1 METMSFGQAI
11 KTCFKKYCVFKG
23 RARRSEYWYWTLFVI
38 LLSVGIEV
46 LQGLLSLP
54 ALFGKG
60 SVGTLTTFVNVFSGV
75 ISAAT
80 ILPSL
85 GVTVRRLH
93 DTNHSGWWLLALYVL
108 EIAFLVLILGG
119 MDSSIITG
127 DVPDLD
133 FSSMNTTQIAL
144 LCLVGV
150 FGIVLTIVMFIW
162 YCTDSKP
169 GNNKYGPSPKEPSSD
184 QVIDPSSNQVGED
197 ESEQVIESSKD
208 EVIE

>member
-1 METMSFGQAI
+1 MSFGQAI

-80 ILPSL
+80 LLPSL

-93 DTNHSGWWLLALYVL
+93 DTSHSGWWLLALYVL

-150 FGIVLTIVMFIW
+150 FGFVLMIVLFIW
-162 YCTDSKP
+162 YCIDSKP
-169 GNNKYGPSPKEPSSD
+169 GTNKYGPNPKEPSSD
-184 QVIDPSSNQVGED
+184 QVIEPSSDQVAEN
-197 ESEQVIESSKD
+197 ESEPLIESSKN
-208 EVIE
+208 EAIE

>member
-1 METMSFGQAI
+1 MSFGQAI
-11 KTCFKKYCVFKG
+11 KKCFKKYCVFKG
-23 RARRSEYWYWTLFVI
+23 RARRSEYWYWTLFVL

-80 ILPSL
+80 LLPSL

-150 FGIVLTIVMFIW
+150 FGFVLMIVLFIW
-162 YCTDSKP
+162 YCIDSKP
-169 GNNKYGPSPKEPSSD
+169 GTNKYGPNPKEPSSD
-184 QVIDPSSNQVGED
+184 QVIEPSSDQVAEN
-197 ESEQVIESSKD
+197 ESEP
-208 EVIE
+208 